1 MWVSKEYKL
10 ICWCLMMQEQKSI
23 SVDLTVAVVSVE
35 IINIKPADP
44 VRISNKPVMAGV
56 HPASW

>member
-1 MWVSKEYKL
+1 
-10 ICWCLMMQEQKSI
+10 MMLEQKSI

-44 VRISNKPVMAGV
+44 VRISNKPVMEGV
-56 HPASW
+56 HPAS